1 MRATLVLG
9 ATFSTFVGLGFGYQ
23 DEPSRAEVQ
32 QFPSL
37 CTASV
42 EAALL
47 AVLQAEAEL
56 DGLSRPLQHDGEVI
70 ETQVQYDLRVRSEGS
85 DFTRFLEAHC
95 ERFDLHGKLPPYGLY
110 IADLIR
116 FDAGFQAAQG
126 LVVQEAFQ
134 HADVLALFTPSFF
147 QTPPILGTDEAV
159 QYHRAQ
165 KDYGALAPLT
175 NGSAL
180 AYLTFGLLYQDNYWA
195 QEANDRE
202 AFLADLLARGFE
214 SRLVA
219 AGVSRA
225 LEAPLS
231 LPRSGTGKSGRG
243 IAGPMKSLRA
253 KVGFTEVHED
263 VLVSDLATVNALE
276 ALGLDRGE
284 LDLRDRAVE
293 SAVGL
298 PPKVVP
304 NPKGHLKRWLP
315 MMLTL
320 VREEIYP
327 GGAPEMMRHGETMEE
342 RLSYWHGLF
351 SRHGFLAGRERALQE
366 IESILAGTD
375 LHPLSLE
382 IDQLLA
388 REAAGGLTPE
398 EQWALGKLRQE
409 READRHKLISSMV
422 DLMAQTGATSHYEI
436 LLETLTADLPLL
448 LLGKTDQLQAK
459 LLGNGWMILSISGQ
473 PQIGQTLLDYLS
485 GDGGLPDYAPDK
497 VIMGYAAVSGDAGQV
512 ALTAIVEEGS
522 TRDICHA
529 IQNGEWM
536 PRELFTAITDNLF
549 LEFDKQKTT
558 DSERAQIAHCTMT
571 ALVTQKDD
579 GHARS
584 QLVKI
589 LESGRWANPLL
600 GHSWYRNLLDPLS
613 ADFTEKRIRSLL
625 TAKEIQVYKDKGLIP
640 TGIL

>member
-1 MRATLVLG
+1 
-9 ATFSTFVGLGFGYQ
+9 
-23 DEPSRAEVQ
+23 
-32 QFPSL
+32 
-37 CTASV
+37 
-42 EAALL
+42 
-47 AVLQAEAEL
+47 
-56 DGLSRPLQHDGEVI
+56 
-70 ETQVQYDLRVRSEGS
+70 
-85 DFTRFLEAHC
+85 
-95 ERFDLHGKLPPYGLY
+95 
-110 IADLIR
+110 
-116 FDAGFQAAQG
+116 
-126 LVVQEAFQ
+126 
-134 HADVLALFTPSFF
+134 
-147 QTPPILGTDEAV
+147 LGTDEAV

-327 GGAPEMMRHGETMEE
+327 GGAPEMM
-342 RLSYWHGLF
+342 
-351 SRHGFLAGRERALQE
+351 QE